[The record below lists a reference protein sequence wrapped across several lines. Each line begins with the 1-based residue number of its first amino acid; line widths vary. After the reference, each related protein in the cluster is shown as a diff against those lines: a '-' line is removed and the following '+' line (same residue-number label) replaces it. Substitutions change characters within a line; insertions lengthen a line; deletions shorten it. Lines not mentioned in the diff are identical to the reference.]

1 MSLRYLIEATIFFM
15 LMAVFQYE
23 ISAFNKDLHISID
36 EYLRFKALEHEIVA
50 RGGLTYRELHGG
62 TPSSSAA
69 HHQDSLFE
77 EASSDPSHSDENHH
91 LLRRELGGGGSGQS
105 HEDLKGMTLAE
116 M

>member
-36 EYLRFKALEHEIVA
+36 EYLRFKALENEIVA
-50 RGGLTYRELHGG
+50 RGGLTDRELHGG
-62 TPSSSAA
+62 GSSSSSSAA
-69 HHQDSLFE
+69 HNHDSLFE
-77 EASSDPSHSDENHH
+77 EASTHNSENHH